1 MTIFKPGKL
10 YRIHEEF
17 YWLVFPTL
25 EMVWRVLLRPEHT
38 GNEALNQASFYRQRL
53 KCHVQIL
60 EPEDIFCC
68 LEQHGAAIKLLSAN
82 GEVGWIYFPPENA
95 WKDSITEL
103 I

>member
-25 EMVWRVLLRPEHT
+25 EMALMAEGPEHT
-38 GNEALNQASFYRQRL
+38 GGHALNQASFYGQRL

-68 LEQHGAAIKLLSAN
+68 LEQHGATIKLLSAN